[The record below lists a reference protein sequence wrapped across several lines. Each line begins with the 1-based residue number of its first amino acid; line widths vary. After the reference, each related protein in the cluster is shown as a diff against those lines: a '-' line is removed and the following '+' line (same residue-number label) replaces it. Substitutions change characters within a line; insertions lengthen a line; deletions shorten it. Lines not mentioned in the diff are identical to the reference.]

1 MKGAEY
7 EIHRRALQRRTACGV
22 LVGAKADA
30 TERAVDA
37 REPYDTGERA
47 MKWLRKKSTEVQG
60 MSAAVVVD
68 GNYAAAL
75 QNIAAKLAE
84 ADPREMAR
92 TYFKE
97 ALAFEKSKQA
107 TQENLTKIAWRVAGG
122 AMFVALVSILGSAAL
137 VQLKRPTPPVIIKDN
152 TATGDVQVIDVA
164 RSGSVT
170 FGELEV
176 RKALRDYV
184 KLREGYDWYT
194 IQDAYDTVT
203 LMNSPREQTLY
214 SALYN
219 RKNSPLNVLTDK
231 FRVIAQPGAITFV
244 GTTAQVFFSKKTIS
258 LSTQGGSTP
267 MPPKTEYWVATITY
281 EVGDLPTKSN
291 EQVLNPIGFRVTSY
305 SVDRDWTRSATD
317 GVAMIP
323 SAATSSESAPSST
336 QGGTAR

>member
-1 MKGAEY
+1 M
-7 EIHRRALQRRTACGV
+7 

-47 MKWLRKKSTEVQG
+47 MKWIRKKSAEPQG
-60 MSAAVVVD
+60 ISAALVAD

-75 QNIAAKLAE
+75 QAIAAKLAD

-170 FGELEV
+170 FGELEL

-184 KLREGYDWYT
+184 KLRESYDWYA
-194 IQDAYDTVT
+194 IQDAYDNVT
-203 LMNSPREQTLY
+203 LMNSPREQTQYAALY
-214 SALYN
+214 S
-219 RKNSPLNVLTDK
+219 RKNSPQNVLTDK

-244 GTTAQVFFSKKTIS
+244 GSTAQVFFSKKTIS
-258 LSTQGGSTP
+258 LAMQGGSTP
-267 MPPKTEYWVATITY
+267 VPPKTEYWVATITY
-281 EVGDLPTKSN
+281 EMGDLPTKSN
-291 EQVLNPIGFRVTSY
+291 EQVLNPTGFRVTSY
-305 SVDRDWTRSATD
+305 SVDRDWTRSVTD
-317 GVAMIP
+317 GVAQMP
-323 SAATSSESAPSST
+323 SAATSSESAPT
-336 QGGTAR
+336 RAQGGASE

>member
-1 MKGAEY
+1 
-7 EIHRRALQRRTACGV
+7 
-22 LVGAKADA
+22 
-30 TERAVDA
+30 
-37 REPYDTGERA
+37 
-47 MKWLRKKSTEVQG
+47 MKWPRKKSTEVQG
-60 MSAAVVVD
+60 MPAAVVAD
-68 GNYAAAL
+68 GNYAAML
-75 QNIAAKLAE
+75 QNLATKLAE

-92 TYFKE
+92 TYFKQ
-97 ALAFEKSKQA
+97 ALAFEKSKQSM
-107 TQENLTKIAWRVAGG
+107 QENMTKIAWRVAGG
-122 AMFVALVSILGSAAL
+122 AMFVALASIIGSAAL

-214 SALYN
+214 ATLYG
-219 RKNSPLNVLTDK
+219 RKNSPLNVLQDK
-231 FRVIAQPGAITFV
+231 YRVIAQPGAITFV

-258 LSTQGGSTP
+258 LSTQGGAAP
-267 MPPKTEYWVATITY
+267 PPPKTEYWVATITY

-305 SVDRDWTRSATD
+305 SVDRDWTRNAPD
-317 GVAMIP
+317 GAAMIP
-323 SAATSSESAPSST
+323 SAATSPESAPANT
-336 QGGTAR
+336 QGGASR

>member
-1 MKGAEY
+1 
-7 EIHRRALQRRTACGV
+7 
-22 LVGAKADA
+22 
-30 TERAVDA
+30 
-37 REPYDTGERA
+37 
-47 MKWLRKKSTEVQG
+47 MKWPKKKSTEVQG
-60 MSAAVVVD
+60 MSAAVVAD
-68 GNYAAAL
+68 GNYAAML
-75 QNIAAKLAE
+75 QNLATKLAE

-92 TYFKE
+92 TYFKQ
-97 ALAFEKSKQA
+97 ALAFEKSKQSM
-107 TQENLTKIAWRVAGG
+107 QENMTKIAWRVAGG
-122 AMFVALVSILGSAAL
+122 AMFVALASILGSAAL

-164 RSGSVT
+164 RSGTVT

-214 SALYN
+214 AALYG
-219 RKNSPLNVLTDK
+219 RKNSPLNVLQDK
-231 FRVIAQPGAITFV
+231 YRVIAQPGAITFV

-258 LSTQGGSTP
+258 LSTQGGAAP
-267 MPPKTEYWVATITY
+267 QPPKTEYWVATITY

-305 SVDRDWTRSATD
+305 SVDRDWTRNAPD
-317 GVAMIP
+317 GAAMIP
-323 SAATSSESAPSST
+323 SAATSPESAPANT
-336 QGGTAR
+336 QGGASR

>member
-1 MKGAEY
+1 
-7 EIHRRALQRRTACGV
+7 
-22 LVGAKADA
+22 
-30 TERAVDA
+30 
-37 REPYDTGERA
+37 
-47 MKWLRKKSTEVQG
+47 
-60 MSAAVVVD
+60 
-68 GNYAAAL
+68 
-75 QNIAAKLAE
+75 
-84 ADPREMAR
+84 MAR
-92 TYFKE
+92 TYFRQ
-97 ALAFEKSKQA
+97 ALAFEKSKQSM
-107 TQENLTKIAWRVAGG
+107 QENMTKIAWRVAGG
-122 AMFVALVSILGSAAL
+122 AMFVALASILGSAAL

-214 SALYN
+214 STLYS
-219 RKNSPLNVLTDK
+219 RKNSPLNVLQDK
-231 FRVIAQPGAITFV
+231 YRVIAQPGAITFV

-258 LSTQGGSTP
+258 LSTQGGAAP
-267 MPPKTEYWVATITY
+267 QPPKTEYWVATITY

-305 SVDRDWTRSATD
+305 SVDRDWTRNAPD
-317 GVAMIP
+317 GAAMIP
-323 SAATSSESAPSST
+323 SAATSPESAPANT
-336 QGGTAR
+336 QGGASR